1 MDEDFAFFCLVTCV
15 ILFVGISKI
24 ITKIIEAIDKK
35 KSLIEKE
42 ENNAIAKYQALIKET
57 NVQKAELDKKLK
69 AADNYSKNAIARVEE
84 YISKKSEM
92 YPHLAAIRADMLTQ
106 HYERSA
112 QILEIKKRPA
122 LVEAKR
128 IRELRRETMAVIA
141 EKKVLEYQLEYIRTL
156 FPNVDDIFDPAFEA
170 ADTMELETVETTD
183 RTRLYLSNQ
192 EFNSLSLSERNQLA
206 LDRYLQRNKT
216 KWQIGRDY
224 ELYIGYL
231 CESNGYKVQ
240 YTGTLQKLEDMGR
253 DLIVSDPSHTY
264 IIQCKNWAQEKEIHE
279 KHIFQL
285 FGSIVQYGI
294 EHPKLSLKAVFV
306 TTTSLSEMAQKV
318 ANQLDIEVRYIK
330 MGEFPRIK
338 CNLGKDTYGTPTKI
352 YHLPF
357 DQQYDR
363 VIIDKSKGE
372 CYAFTVAEAEEK
384 GFRRAWK
391 HFEK

>member
-1 MDEDFAFFCLVTCV
+1 M
-15 ILFVGISKI
+15 
-24 ITKIIEAIDKK
+24 
-35 KSLIEKE
+35 
-42 ENNAIAKYQALIKET
+42 
-57 NVQKAELDKKLK
+57 
-69 AADNYSKNAIARVEE
+69 AD
-84 YISKKSEM
+84 
-92 YPHLAAIRADMLTQ
+92 LLTL
-106 HYERSA
+106 HYEKSA
-112 QILEIKKRPA
+112 KFLEQKQRPA
-122 LVEAKR
+122 YAEAER
-128 IRELRRETMAVIA
+128 IRDLQWKTKEIIQQ
-141 EKKVLEYQLEYIRTL
+141 KKIVEYQLEYIRTL
-156 FPNVDDIFDPAFEA
+156 FPNVDDIFDSAFEA
-170 ADTMELETVETTD
+170 ADTMEIETVETTD

-192 EFNSLSLSERNQLA
+192 EFNNLSLSERNQLA

-285 FGSIVQYGI
+285 FGSMIQYGI

-318 ANQLDIEVRYIK
+318 AKQLDIEVRYIK

-363 VIIDKSKGE
+363 VIIDKSRGE

-391 HFEK
+391 HFER

>member
-1 MDEDFAFFCLVTCV
+1 M
-15 ILFVGISKI
+15 
-24 ITKIIEAIDKK
+24 
-35 KSLIEKE
+35 IEKE